1 MSLYMIEHHHTAES
15 CPRNNPEMV
24 RQLSNH
30 VSQANADKFGV
41 RVVADFVYEKE
52 HTLNLVIEA
61 DNAEQ
66 AAKFAEPFGMVGTV
80 TIKEGETCG
89 DVAMHTLEL
98 AEIQRGAL

>member
-1 MSLYMIEHHHTAES
+1 MSLYMIEHHHAAEA

-41 RVVADFVYEKE
+41 LIVSDFVYDKE
-52 HTLNLVIEA
+52 HMLFLVVEC

-80 TIKEGETCG
+80 AIKEGETCG
-89 DVAMHTLEL
+89 DIAIQTLQS
-98 AEIQRGAL
+98 AESLQAV